1 LRSKKKTKNFKKT
14 EVQNGHKGI
23 DDCNF
28 DITLYSKQ
36 EVEAG
41 TNSQGAVNAFNE
53 IRGERSLLG
62 KRA

>member
-1 LRSKKKTKNFKKT
+1 
-14 EVQNGHKGI
+14 VQNGHKGI